1 MINGNIIEKII
12 THIKTIYTINIY
24 ITPNYSLE
32 NLFRS
37 EMPANSVASLDFPQS
52 P

>member
-1 MINGNIIEKII
+1 MSEWQNGLANS
-12 THIKTIYTINIY
+12 HFQLN
-24 ITPNYSLE
+24 PDYSLE
-32 NLFRS
+32 NLLRF